1 MNLIHRHPARPLPD
15 VAQVFSA
22 CRPGQAWMP
31 AFDIEETDSAYV
43 LRGDV
48 PDTSRK
54 DIEIRIDESVLSI
67 RGERK
72 ITGANVRLR
81 RSEREHGQF
90 VRRFRL
96 PCEVDEEGVEAACSD
111 GVLEVRLPKRL
122 PVDRSRRVPIR

>member
-1 MNLIHRHPARPLPD
+1 MNLIHRHPARPWRD
-15 VAQVFSA
+15 VARAFSA
-22 CRPGQAWMP
+22 CRPGQAWIP

-67 RGERK
+67 RGERR
-72 ITGANVRLR
+72 IADARMRIR
-81 RSEREHGQF
+81 RSEREHGPF

-96 PCEVDEEGVEAACSD
+96 PCEVDEEGVEAAFSD
-111 GVLEVRLPKRL
+111 GVLEVRLPKRE
-122 PVDRSRRVPIR
+122 PVDRSRRIPVR